1 MTANTI
7 ADTRAAIKSAIASVA
22 ANVYDF
28 VPETPQV
35 PFAAVVPGSP
45 YMEFET
51 ISKTTFRCKLNYVIS
66 VGVAYFSNSAALGN
80 LEELTKSIVQALPSG
95 YELSVVESPIVNTV
109 GTNTILTNDIR
120 LSIRYEQTS

>member
-1 MTANTI
+1 MPEI
-7 ADTRAAIKSAIASVA
+7 ADTREAIKTAISSVA

-45 YMEFET
+45 YWEFET
-51 ISKTTFRCKLNYVIS
+51 IGKTTFRCKLNFLIS

-80 LEELTKSIVQALPSG
+80 LEVLTKSIVQALPSG
-95 YELSVVESPIVNTV
+95 YELSVVESPVVNTV

-120 LSIRYEQTS
+120 LSIRYEQTA

>member
-1 MTANTI
+1 MTPNTI
-7 ADTRAAIKSAIASVA
+7 ADTRAAIKTAIASVA

-28 VPETPQV
+28 VPEAPQV

-45 YMEFET
+45 YWEFEL
-51 ISKTTFRCKLNYVIS
+51 IGKATFRAKLNFIIS
-66 VGVAYFSNSAALGN
+66 VGVAYFSNPAALGN
-80 LEELTKSIVQALPSG
+80 LEELTKSIVQALPGG
-95 YELSVVESPIVNTV
+95 YELSLVESPVVNTI